1 MRNPMSSLAGL
12 ALVALCAL
20 TSQNAIAAEKKV
32 VLQISDGSPAKQTLV
47 LNVANNLINYYKGE
61 NLKLEVVAFGP
72 GLQLL
77 FADNVNKDRVQ
88 SLSVSGVRFSAC
100 QNTVAAM
107 TKLLGHAPA
116 LNEQA
121 VPVKAGIGRIV
132 DLTEQGYVLVRP

>member
-1 MRNPMSSLAGL
+1 MSSLAGL
-12 ALVALCAL
+12 AFVALLASM
-20 TSQNAIAAEKKV
+20 SQNALAAEKKV
-32 VLQISDGSPAKQTLV
+32 VLQLSDGSPAKQTLV
-47 LNVANNLINYYKGE
+47 LNVANNLLNYYKGE
-61 NLKLEVVAFGP
+61 DLKIEIVAFGP

-77 FADNVNKDRVQ
+77 FADNPNKDRVQ

-107 TKLLGHAPA
+107 TKLLGHPPK
-116 LNEQA
+116 LDPYA